1 MPFSEKLQRERYHPH
16 IGLFNQVKS
25 SENGALKYARL
36 LSEIYKGTMW
46 VFLPYRIS
54 QILKL
59 VHKGEP
65 SVANSPPPPRQS
77 QPGSLYSTQIPCQF
91 DYDVVRPKVS
101 VLHKNISFA
110 APLKIYVDTGGKGQ
124 CSKPVHHKY
133 IARKW
138 TKYHACTCPAH
149 HKYIQNF
156 PCQ

>member
-1 MPFSEKLQRERYHPH
+1 MARGERLPFSEKLQRERYHPH

-59 VHKGEP
+59 VHKGEL
-65 SVANSPPPPRQS
+65 SMANSPPPPRQS

-91 DYDVVRPKVS
+91 DYGVVCPKVS

-110 APLKIYVDTGGKGQ
+110 APLRIYVDLPELKQ
-124 CSKPVHHKY
+124 AIEPMIPMNAIMSP
-133 IARKW
+133 
-138 TKYHACTCPAH
+138 
-149 HKYIQNF
+149 
-156 PCQ
+156 